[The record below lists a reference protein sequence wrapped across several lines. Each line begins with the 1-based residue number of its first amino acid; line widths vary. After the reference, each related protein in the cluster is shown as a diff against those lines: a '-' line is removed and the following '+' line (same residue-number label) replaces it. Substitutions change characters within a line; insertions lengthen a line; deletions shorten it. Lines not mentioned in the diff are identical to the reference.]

1 VVNFTLAHTPSLS
14 PADKK
19 QIIRDIRNNV
29 HPCGNLKEE
38 LPEIADRVR
47 QVYTERGYF
56 TAIVDD
62 PEVNVIWN
70 KAKPEVIDVT
80 ISVEEGHQYRLKDIS
95 FTHQKAFTEAELR
108 KLMPMEA
115 GDIFDVS
122 KIHQGLENLR
132 ELYGSYGYVNS
143 TPVPDTKIDE
153 NANLI
158 SLVIDIDE
166 GGLFHWGK
174 LTVTGVESEPGA
186 RQRLLKAWRAYEG
199 MPYDGGAALKRL
211 LRDIHAQPKVKPEE
225 IFETS
230 MDEKSHLVNVYLTL
244 LNPPRELKVLLN
256 QQSAARA
263 RSSAIHH

>member
-1 VVNFTLAHTPSLS
+1 MVNFTLAHTPSLS

-29 HPCGNLKEE
+29 HPCGDPNEE
-38 LPEIADRVR
+38 LDAVAGRVR
-47 QVYTERGYF
+47 QAYQERGYF
-56 TAIVDD
+56 KVLVSD
-62 PEVNVIWN
+62 PEVNVIRQN
-70 KAKPEVIDVT
+70 SRHELIDVT

-95 FTHQKAFTEAELR
+95 FSNQRAFTEAELR
-108 KLMPMEA
+108 KLIPMNA

-132 ELYGSYGYVNS
+132 VLYGSYGYVNF

-153 NANLI
+153 DANLI
-158 SLVIDIDE
+158 SLVIDVDE

-186 RQRLLKAWRAYEG
+186 RQRLLKAWQAYEG

-211 LRDIHAQPKVKPEE
+211 LRNINARPKVKPEE
-225 IFETS
+225 IFGTS
-230 MDEKSHLVNVYLTL
+230 LDYRSNLVNVYLTL